1 MHLER
6 FIEKPDASYWPWVHT
21 KCEGR
26 LELNPA
32 MLLAPYLLFQ
42 TVGQQ
47 HSY

>member
-1 MHLER
+1 MHLQQ
-6 FIEKPDASYWPWVHT
+6 FIEKSDASSWPQVHT
-21 KCEGR
+21 TCEGR

-47 HSY
+47 RSY